1 MSSPSPASDRV
12 ALIGC
17 GALSTDIAEICEQRG
32 WAVDHFPLPP
42 LLHNSPREI
51 APRVEALILELTA
64 THERIAIAYADCGT
78 YGALDEVCSRYGVER
93 LGGDHCYDLYAGADV
108 IADLSHQ
115 EPGTYFL
122 TDFLVLGF
130 DRLVWRE
137 LGLDRH
143 PDLRDDYFRHYRRV
157 VWLASRDTPDM
168 RRAAERAAGRIELPL
183 VVRELARTGEEG
195 QAPFAQSLA
204 VLLDGNVSR
213 QGLRHASS
221 TIVVASLT

>member
-1 MSSPSPASDRV
+1 MSSPSPASVRV

-42 LLHNSPREI
+42 LLHNSPKEI
-51 APRVEALILELTA
+51 APRVEALILELKA

-108 IADLSHQ
+108 IADLSRQ

-183 VVRELARTGEEG
+183 VVRELARSGEEG
-195 QAPFAQSLA
+195 RAPFAQSLA
-204 VLLDGNVSR
+204 VLLDGTVSS
-213 QGLRHASS
+213 AS
-221 TIVVASLT
+221 TC